1 MYVSIG
7 GPIFI
12 IAVGAILRYATNFD
26 VSGVEMDTVGLIL
39 MIAGIA
45 ALLLSLGVA
54 LFNNPNRGSG
64 SGGGDGGGQPP
75 VGGPPSQY

>member
-1 MYVSIG
+1 MTVSIG
-7 GPIFI
+7 GPIFL

-26 VSGVEMDTVGLIL
+26 ISGIDMDVVGLIL

-54 LFNNPNRGSG
+54 LYNSADRNRGSG
-64 SGGGDGGGQPP
+64 GGRPPTGGAPP
-75 VGGPPSQY
+75 PPPRR

>member
-54 LFNNPNRGSG
+54 LFNNPNRGN
-64 SGGGDGGGQPP
+64 GGGGGQPP

>member
-64 SGGGDGGGQPP
+64 GNGGGQPP
-75 VGGPPSQY
+75 AGGPPSQY

>member
-64 SGGGDGGGQPP
+64 SSGGDGGGQPP